1 MVERVEEGFK
11 DELMSAW
18 IEVLGRSHP
27 MLLHAPIGIFIG
39 LAAIE
44 LAMVMARGSGWLGAV
59 RVLATLGALSAVAAG
74 VTGYVLSL
82 EGGGETY
89 AGKTLDLHF
98 YTGIACTILACLTA
112 GVSLWGDKP
121 LARRI
126 LLVATLA
133 MLFPAGHLGAT
144 MTHGADFL
152 FAPLSKRADKEPNAE
167 FEQPTLP
174 VQTTRF
180 AAEIEPILARTC
192 YACHGEE
199 KAKGGLRMHTQPDLL
214 AGGDMGSL
222 FVAGNPSAS
231 QIVDRIRLPL
241 LDDDHM
247 PPEGKPQPTEAEIAA
262 IEDWIKR
269 GARFDE
275 PFEKAQDGQA
285 SLQPSAQ
292 PAPPAPSVSA
302 IVPPSASAIASL
314 RAALAHA
321 EPVSESNPR
330 LIVSFAAIAPT
341 IDDEKAESL
350 LRPLAESI
358 EDLSLART
366 RIGPRTIALVA
377 SMPHLRRLDLASTP
391 ITIDQLVAF
400 KGHGALEEL
409 ILARTKL
416 GGADATIRGLMTAIP
431 KLRTLYVWDSGLTV
445 ETIEALR
452 GIKPELV
459 IDAGDKLTTP
469 TLEGETTLTFTSEA
483 PAVGVTAPAAADL
496 KPINTVCPV
505 SGAPIKPEY
514 QILYKGKVIGFCC
527 PNCPKSFWEDP
538 EKFLAG
544 LK

>member
-1 MVERVEEGFK
+1 LGERASRSFK
-11 DELMSAW
+11 DEQMSAW

-44 LAMVMARGSGWLGAV
+44 LAMVLARGSGWLGAV
-59 RVLATLGALSAVAAG
+59 RVLATIGALSAVAAG
-74 VTGYVLSL
+74 VTGYILSQ
-82 EGGGETY
+82 EGGGQTY

-112 GVSLWGDKP
+112 AVSLWGDKP
-121 LARRI
+121 LARRA
-126 LLVATLA
+126 LLLATLA

-152 FAPLSKRADKEPNAE
+152 FAPLNRKADREPNAE
-167 FEQPTLP
+167 FEPTITP
-174 VQTTRF
+174 VATTRF
-180 AAEIEPILARTC
+180 AAEIKPILARTC

-199 KAKGGLRMHTQPDLL
+199 KAKGGLRMHTQADLL
-214 AGGDMGSL
+214 AGGDLGSL
-222 FVAGNPSAS
+222 FVAGNPEAS
-231 QIVDRIRLPL
+231 QIVDRIQLPL

-262 IEDWIKR
+262 IVDWVKR

-275 PFEKAQDGQA
+275 PLAGEA
-285 SLQPSAQ
+285 P
-292 PAPPAPSVSA
+292 PPPAPTLAPAAPA
-302 IVPPSASAIASL
+302 IPPPSASAVSAL

-341 IDDEKAESL
+341 IDDAKAEAL
-350 LRPLAESI
+350 LKPLADSI

-366 RIGPRTIALVA
+366 QVGAKTMALVA
-377 SMPHLRRLDLASTP
+377 TMPHLRRLDVASTP
-391 ITIDQLVAF
+391 ITVEQLVML

-416 GGADATIRGLMTAIP
+416 AGADGAVRGLLTSLP
-431 KLRTLYVWDSGLTV
+431 KIRTLYVWDAGLTP
-445 ETIEALR
+445 ETIADLR
-452 GIKPELV
+452 ELKTGLSV
-459 IDAGDKLTTP
+459 DAGDKLTTT
-469 TLEGETTLTFTSEA
+469 TLEGETDLKFTSDA
-483 PAVGVTAPAAADL
+483 PPVGATPAVAADL
-496 KPINTVCPV
+496 KPINTVCPI
-505 SGAPIKPEY
+505 SGSPIKPEY

-527 PNCPKSFWEDP
+527 PNCPKTFWEDP
-538 EKFLAG
+538 EKHLAN